1 MSEIPARY
9 FWFLDTTTC
18 ARARG
23 ISVGHTRYRT
33 LKNLNFFAYI
43 RAASNQ
49 HPENLRKPV
58 IFPYMDS
65 GLSHKNLS
73 KPAFL
78 PIMNAPPTMFFR
90 NFSIKEKYGEKTN
103 ETR

>member
-1 MSEIPARY
+1 MLLVFGHDY
-9 FWFLDTTTC
+9 

-23 ISVGHTRYRT
+23 NSGQTPYRT
-33 LKNLNFFAYI
+33 LKNLNFFAYM
-43 RAASNQ
+43 RSASNQ

-73 KPAFL
+73 KPAFSSYL
-78 PIMNAPPTMFFR
+78 
-90 NFSIKEKYGEKTN
+90 
-103 ETR
+103 